1 MKRIFGATVMLG
13 LVAWSA
19 VSLEAGELNGPGD
32 EAGDDIIVVNNYVTS
47 VRVYV
52 EDSEGALH
60 QLGLVGRG
68 KSRAVRDPRR
78 HLKARRLPGQG
89 PPARLGP
96 VVQSRKHQD
105 RHAQCRGQ
113 PCAYHV
119 AHDRSDAVGGRSSGV
134 SRAEL
139 PFAGIV
145 GP

>member
-68 KSRAVRDPRR
+68 KVEQFETPADISKRGDFRVRVHPLDSDPWSN
-78 HLKARRLPGQG
+78 HVNIKTGTLNVEDNHALIMW
-89 PPARLGP
+89 LTTDLT
-96 VVQSRKHQD
+96 QSEVEV
-105 RHAQCRGQ
+105 RGK
-113 PCAYHV
+113 
-119 AHDRSDAVGGRSSGV
+119 
-134 SRAEL
+134 
-139 PFAGIV
+139 
-145 GP
+145 